1 MEKTRTLAEMRSPKF
16 GMRARIGAL
25 ALLVIVAALWSPVSR
40 HVRAGRLLTRFADTS
55 ATYPDIDIT
64 SFTLDTPNGPTRAKM
79 YSPHGSSNLPGMVVI
94 PGVHHLGVDEP
105 RLERFASAIS
115 ASGIMVMTPE
125 IKELT
130 DYRIEPK
137 SIATIGAAAT
147 ELSKRIDRK
156 GVGVMGLSFA
166 GGLSL
171 LAAANPRTNEN
182 ISFVVAV
189 GAHDDIRHVARFF
202 AKDEA
207 IEPNGNV
214 LHMHAHPYGI
224 MVLAY
229 EHAEDFFDKADVAN
243 AEDAMRLWL
252 WEDKDAARAVE
263 KKLDL
268 ADQAKFDLLAEPPQ
282 PTASSDPKS
291 ASFPEHPM
299 ANEILGALA
308 LYGPALDDV
317 SPHNHL
323 ASIHVPVFLVH
334 GEGDDVIPMT
344 ETEWLEQDVPA
355 DQLQEALI
363 SPALQHVEL
372 HGEPTAGEKWK
383 LVHFMARVLAET
395 QNEAR
400 D

>member
-1 MEKTRTLAEMRSPKF
+1 MRSPKF
-16 GMRARIGAL
+16 GMRARLSAL
-25 ALLVIVAALWSPVSR
+25 AILVILAATWSPISR
-40 HVRAGRLLTRFADTS
+40 HVRAARLLSRFADAGSKPSGLTED
-55 ATYPDIDIT
+55 AIT
-64 SFTLDTPNGPTRAKM
+64 LETPNGPTRAKI
-79 YSPHGSSNLPGMVVI
+79 YSPSKGGNLPGLVVI

-105 RLERFASAIS
+105 RLQRFARAIA

-147 ELSKRIDRK
+147 ELAKRTHRT

-171 LAAANPRTNEN
+171 LAAANPETRAS

-214 LHMHAHPYGI
+214 VHMHAHPYGI

-243 AEDAMRLWL
+243 AEEAMRLWL
-252 WEDKDAARAVE
+252 WEDKDAARSTE

-282 PTASSDPKS
+282 RDPKS

-317 SPHNHL
+317 SPHGHL
-323 ASIHVPVFLVH
+323 ASIHVPIFLVH

-355 DQLQEALI
+355 DELQDALI

-372 HGEPTAGEKWK
+372 HGEPSLGEKWK
-383 LVHFMARVLAET
+383 LVHFMARVLDQAEHET
-395 QNEAR
+395 H

>member
-1 MEKTRTLAEMRSPKF
+1 MRSPKF
-16 GMRARIGAL
+16 GMRARLGAL
-25 ALLVIVAALWSPVSR
+25 ALLVIIAASWSPVSR
-40 HVRAGRLLTRFADTS
+40 HVRAAKLLTHFAD
-55 ATYPDIDIT
+55 ANAKYPDIDVT

-79 YSPHGSSNLPGMVVI
+79 YTPHGSTNLPGMVVI

-105 RLERFASAIS
+105 RLQRFAGAIS
-115 ASGIMVMTPE
+115 ASGVVVMTPE
-125 IKELT
+125 VKELT

-147 ELSKRIDRK
+147 ELSKRTLRK

-171 LAAANPRTNEN
+171 LAAANPETNAN

-214 LHMHAHPYGI
+214 VHMHAHPYGI

-229 EHAEDFFDKADVAN
+229 EHADDFFDKADVTN
-243 AEDAMRLWL
+243 AEAAMRLWL
-252 WEDKDAARAVE
+252 WEDKDAARSAE
-263 KKLDL
+263 KKMNL

-282 PTASSDPKS
+282 PPANSDPKS
-291 ASFPEHPM
+291 ASFSEHPM
-299 ANEILGALA
+299 ANEILGVLT
-308 LYGPALDDV
+308 LYGQALDEV
-317 SPHNHL
+317 SPHGHL

-355 DQLQEALI
+355 EQLQDALI
-363 SPALQHVEL
+363 SPALHHVEL
-372 HGEPTAGEKWK
+372 HGEPSAGEKWK
-383 LVHFMARVLAET
+383 LVHFMARVLDAAQHET
-395 QNEAR
+395 HN
-400 D
+400 

>member
-1 MEKTRTLAEMRSPKF
+1 MRSPKF
-16 GMRARIGAL
+16 GTRARLAAL
-25 ALLVIVAALWSPVSR
+25 ALLVIVAAVWSPASR
-40 HVRAGRLLTRFADTS
+40 HVRAARLLTRFADAN
-55 ATYPDIDIT
+55 ATYPDIDVT

-79 YSPHGSSNLPGMVVI
+79 YAPRGAGNLPGMVVI

-105 RLERFASAIS
+105 RLERFASTIS
-115 ASGIMVMTPE
+115 ASGITVMTPE

-147 ELSKRIDRK
+147 ELSKRVNRK

-171 LAAANPRTNEN
+171 LAAANPTTNEN

-214 LHMHAHPYGI
+214 IHMHAHPYGI

-229 EHAEDFFDKADVAN
+229 EHAEDFFEKADVAN

-263 KKLDL
+263 KKLNL
-268 ADQAKFDLLAEPPQ
+268 ADQAKFDLLAEPP
-282 PTASSDPKS
+282 PADPKS
-291 ASFPEHPM
+291 GVFPEHPM

-317 SPHNHL
+317 SPHGHL

-344 ETEWLEQDVPA
+344 ETEWLAQDVPA
-355 DQLQEALI
+355 DQLQDALI

-372 HGEPTAGEKWK
+372 HGEPSAGEKWK
-383 LVHFMARVLAET
+383 LVHFMARVLD
-395 QNEAR
+395 EAQR
-400 D
+400 EPRN

>member
-1 MEKTRTLAEMRSPKF
+1 
-16 GMRARIGAL
+16 MRARLAAL
-25 ALLVIVAALWSPVSR
+25 AFLVIVAASWSPVSR
-40 HVRAGRLLTRFADTS
+40 HVRAAKLLARFSDAN

-79 YSPHGSSNLPGMVVI
+79 YSPRGSSNLPGMVVI

-105 RLERFASAIS
+105 RLERFASTIS
-115 ASGIMVMTPE
+115 ASGITVMTPE

-147 ELSKRIDRK
+147 ELSKRVNRK

-207 IEPNGNV
+207 LEPNGNV
-214 LHMHAHPYGI
+214 IHMHAHPYGI

-229 EHAEDFFDKADVAN
+229 EHAEDFFEKTDVAN

-252 WEDKDAARAVE
+252 WEDKDAARAIE
-263 KKLDL
+263 KKMSL
-268 ADQAKFDLLAEPPQ
+268 ADQAKFDLLAEPP
-282 PTASSDPKS
+282 PFDPKS

-317 SPHNHL
+317 SPHGHL

-334 GEGDDVIPMT
+334 GQGDDVIPMT
-344 ETEWLEQDVPA
+344 ETEWLAQDVPA
-355 DQLQEALI
+355 DQLQDALI

-372 HGEPTAGEKWK
+372 HGEPSAGEKWK
-383 LVHFMARVLAET
+383 LVHFMARVLGEAQHET
-395 QNEAR
+395 H

>member
-1 MEKTRTLAEMRSPKF
+1 MRSPKF
-16 GMRARIGAL
+16 GMRARLSVL
-25 ALLVIVAALWSPVSR
+25 AFLVVLAATWSPLSR
-40 HVRAGRLLTRFADTS
+40 HVRAAKLLTRFADANAKPSGLDET
-55 ATYPDIDIT
+55 PL
-64 SFTLDTPNGPTRAKM
+64 TLDTPNGPTRAKI
-79 YSPHGSSNLPGMVVI
+79 YSPTGDANLPGLVVI

-105 RLERFASAIS
+105 RLQRFARAIA
-115 ASGIMVMTPE
+115 ASGITVMTPE

-147 ELSKRIDRK
+147 ELAKRVHRTS
-156 GVGVMGLSFA
+156 VGVMGLSFA

-171 LAAANPRTNEN
+171 LAAANQDTRSQ
-182 ISFVVAV
+182 IAFVVAV

-214 LHMHAHPYGI
+214 VHMHAHPYGI

-229 EHAEDFFDKADVAN
+229 EHTEDFFEKADVPVAH
-243 AEDAMRLWL
+243 DVMREWL
-252 WEDKDAARAVE
+252 WEEKDQARADE
-263 KKLDL
+263 KKMSL
-268 ADQAKFDLLAEPPQ
+268 AGQAKFDLLAEPP
-282 PTASSDPKS
+282 AAVAGDPKS

-308 LYGPALDDV
+308 LYGPALDEV
-317 SPHNHL
+317 SPHGHL
-323 ASIHVPVFLVH
+323 ASIQVPVFLVH

-355 DQLQEALI
+355 DKLEEALI

-383 LVHFMARVLAET
+383 LVHFMAKVLGAAE
-395 QNEAR
+395 NETR

>member
-1 MEKTRTLAEMRSPKF
+1 MRSPKF
-16 GMRARIGAL
+16 GMRARLGAL
-25 ALLVIVAALWSPVSR
+25 VILVILAATWSPISR
-40 HVRAGRLLTRFADTS
+40 HVRAARLLSRFADADSKPSGLTED
-55 ATYPDIDIT
+55 AIT
-64 SFTLDTPNGPTRAKM
+64 LETPNGPTRAKI
-79 YSPHGSSNLPGMVVI
+79 YSPSKDGNLPGLVVI

-105 RLERFASAIS
+105 RLQRFARAI
-115 ASGIMVMTPE
+115 AAAGMTVMTPE

-147 ELSKRIDRK
+147 ELAKRTHRTS
-156 GVGVMGLSFA
+156 VGVMGLSFA

-171 LAAANPRTNEN
+171 LAAANPETRTS
-182 ISFVVAV
+182 IAFVVAV

-214 LHMHAHPYGI
+214 IHMHAHPYGI

-243 AEDAMRLWL
+243 AEEAMRLWL

-282 PTASSDPKS
+282 PAGGSDPKS
-291 ASFPEHPM
+291 AVFPEHPM

-317 SPHNHL
+317 SPHGHL

-355 DQLQEALI
+355 DQLQDALI

-372 HGEPTAGEKWK
+372 HGEPSFDEKWK
-383 LVHFMARVLAET
+383 LVHFMARVLDQTDHET
-395 QNEAR
+395 H